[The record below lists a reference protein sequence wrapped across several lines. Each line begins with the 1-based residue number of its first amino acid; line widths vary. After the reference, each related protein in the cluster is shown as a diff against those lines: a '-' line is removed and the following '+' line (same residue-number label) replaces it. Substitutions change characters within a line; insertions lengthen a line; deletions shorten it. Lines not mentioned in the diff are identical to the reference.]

1 MNKTDKFG
9 FVSILVTIVMANI
22 FIGSNIKEPIWI
34 MQFFMSIVSIIYIV
48 IKKVQKEKNVIIK
61 SKIDICVLVF
71 MISTMIPLIAKTY
84 VSLNGTINFILKY
97 WSVYGIYI
105 IARNTITQKKQI
117 NIFIKTL
124 IISSIIPII
133 LGYDK
138 LLNINLFENIFDKID
153 SVKLTDSRMI
163 SIFGYAN
170 TFAIYLAIIDFLTI
184 SMYKQEQKKFLKVLY
199 LLHIIIITI
208 TLGLTTSKAVIALCS
223 LIVLIYVI
231 LRIRNK
237 TISKKWIVIGIL
249 GIILFFI
256 YFFIAIQIPKDLVV
270 TESQKNC
277 IVRMFEKNAK
287 YKLDF
292 NIDAKSDQDY
302 DSFKIIIV
310 EITKYSSEKQLGI
323 LSFAKYNGWKSVEIQ
338 TDELLSHLEVRIMN
352 PLNQEITIKDF
363 KINDKPY
370 ILEYKIIPEPLVRMF
385 VTFNF
390 KYTGAYQRLDFWQ
403 DGIKIAK
410 KHWLFGAGGNTWRML
425 YGQVQSYLYYA
436 KEVHSYILEIIMSFG
451 IIGILSYICIV
462 CITLKNGF
470 KLKNNKTILPLFIGF
485 VMIFLHSM
493 MDFDMSYLIMII
505 LYFLFIS
512 IINIEDK
519 KINKNTN
526 IIECILIFI
535 FSIITIGNI
544 CGTITSFNNGNI
556 NIAPWIEQYQFND
569 IVCKNMSNEQKIEKI
584 KQYIKN
590 EPYSQQNSIYEI
602 WGNLL
607 LELDETEKKKNIDL
621 LIQVLKNVTPER
633 LYNIVQTQK
642 RTDIIMNIYEKSG
655 QEPKGLLEIVVSEY
669 KDTAFRIIEYDK
681 NLMGK
686 VASEMTLENYKDTYE
701 KALKLLRN
709 SIDNN
714 DLK

>member
-1 MNKTDKFG
+1 MLNIYLLFWLYAVLGWVMETAL
-9 FVSILVTIVMANI
+9 VSIQSKRFVNRGFLM
-22 FIGSNIKEPIWI
+22 GPYCPIYGTGGVLLL
-34 MQFFMSIVSIIYIV
+34 SLDPY
-48 IKKVQKEKNVIIK
+48 KN
-61 SKIDICVLVF
+61 SPFLVF
-71 MISTMIPLIAKTY
+71 I
-84 VSLNGTINFILKY
+84 
-97 WSVYGIYI
+97 
-105 IARNTITQKKQI
+105 
-117 NIFIKTL
+117 
-124 IISSIIPII
+124 
-133 LGYDK
+133 
-138 LLNINLFENIFDKID
+138 
-153 SVKLTDSRMI
+153 
-163 SIFGYAN
+163 
-170 TFAIYLAIIDFLTI
+170 LAIII
-184 SMYKQEQKKFLKVLY
+184 
-199 LLHIIIITI
+199 
-208 TLGLTTSKAVIALCS
+208 CS
-223 LIVLIYVI
+223 
-231 LRIRNK
+231 
-237 TISKKWIVIGIL
+237 
-249 GIILFFI
+249 
-256 YFFIAIQIPKDLVV
+256 
-270 TESQKNC
+270 
-277 IVRMFEKNAK
+277 
-287 YKLDF
+287 
-292 NIDAKSDQDY
+292 
-302 DSFKIIIV
+302 IV
-310 EITKYSSEKQLGI
+310 E
-323 LSFAKYNGWKSVEIQ
+323 
-338 TDELLSHLEVRIMN
+338 
-352 PLNQEITIKDF
+352 
-363 KINDKPY
+363 
-370 ILEYKIIPEPLVRMF
+370 
-385 VTFNF
+385 
-390 KYTGAYQRLDFWQ
+390 
-403 DGIKIAK
+403 
-410 KHWLFGAGGNTWRML
+410 
-425 YGQVQSYLYYA
+425 YLT
-436 KEVHSYILEIIMSFG
+436 SYILEIIMSFG